1 MEQTNR
7 NSNAFETATA
17 SPLLRFAIP
26 AALVLLVGVQFFI
39 GQGLRQELSSAQAK
53 SVEIWQ
59 NSGTRFPL
67 DKLSAPFY
75 VPALVSPLAI
85 FDAGESAWLG
95 QAFWLQLG
103 RLARSQD
110 QMGYDYIPSGRFV
123 SLTAA
128 ALLQFLI
135 PALAIWVT
143 WRMKQSGRLERSFDA
158 WIGTV
163 LHVFE
168 QVAPGLALACLAV
181 GLMGV
186 QQLGLDGA
194 IRLMLVLGIYMLYA
208 AAATSF
214 CMAIFLW
221 VDQQTLALTLLA
233 FIWCF
238 NVSLARPIATNVAN
252 SLYPLPTLEQFAR
265 KLELEARNG
274 YNGVEP
280 KQDRD
285 RRFVQETL
293 LEYKVKEISDLP
305 VNLSAILLMKEE
317 RHQREIFLRRISEL
331 REQMQRQE
339 NVQGAFS
346 LLFPHVGIQ
355 IASAA
360 LSGTSTRAER
370 AQQIQTDEQ
379 WGRILE
385 RVYNDVISSSGP
397 EGKMLPR
404 GPEYWRQ
411 IPFVKI
417 QAAAAFWSIGEC
429 LLPILGMLIALAL
442 CGWQVLR
449 TPGLP
454 GDMEQSA

>member
-1 MEQTNR
+1 MEQTHS
-7 NSNAFETATA
+7 NSNAVKTEAA
-17 SPLLRFAIP
+17 SPLLRFALP
-26 AALVLLVGVQFFI
+26 AALVLLVGFQFLI
-39 GQGLRQELSSAQAK
+39 GQGIRQELSGAQAK
-53 SVEIWQ
+53 SVEIWH

-67 DKLSAPFY
+67 DTLSAPFY
-75 VPALVSPLAI
+75 VPVLVSPLVI
-85 FDAGESAWLG
+85 FDAGESAWIG
-95 QAFWLQLG
+95 QSLWLQLG

-110 QMGYDYIPSGRFV
+110 QMGYDYIPSGRFM

-143 WRMKQSGRLERSFDA
+143 WRMKQSGRLERSFDTWMA
-158 WIGTV
+158 TV

-194 IRLMLVLGIYMLYA
+194 MRLMLLLGIYMLYA

-214 CMAIFLW
+214 CLAIFLW

-233 FIWCF
+233 FFWCF

-305 VNLSAILLMKEE
+305 VNLSAILLQKEE
-317 RHQREIFLRRISEL
+317 RHQREIFLRRIGEL

-339 NVQGAFS
+339 NVQGALS

-360 LSGTSTRAER
+360 LSGTSARAER
-370 AQQIQTDEQ
+370 AQQIQSDEQ

-385 RVYNDVISSSGP
+385 RVYKDVISSSGP

-404 GPEYWRQ
+404 GPEYWQQ

-417 QAAAAFWSIGEC
+417 EPAAAIWSIGEC
-429 LLPILGMLIALAL
+429 LLPILGMLVALAL
-442 CGWQVLR
+442 CGWQVLM
-449 TPGLP
+449 PPALP
-454 GDMEQSA
+454 GDVEEGA